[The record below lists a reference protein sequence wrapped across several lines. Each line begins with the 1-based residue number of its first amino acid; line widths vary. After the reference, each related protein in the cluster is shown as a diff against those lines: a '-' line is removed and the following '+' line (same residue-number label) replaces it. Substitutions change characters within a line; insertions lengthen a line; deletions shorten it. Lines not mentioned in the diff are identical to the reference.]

1 MFQYF
6 SFISFLG
13 LVLGLVILIF
23 NVTLL
28 AFFNI
33 SLRYLVKFSY
43 NKVINFIK
51 VRKLKIVIYLL
62 FYLLLFAP
70 FSYMLYLLGL
80 KVYIPLVSGIYACIF
95 ATVSLFIHNKS
106 HLLSFVNYVFI
117 ITYSILLAYIMYII
131 NNSGLF
137 HLNFALPLLMEVGI
151 NNESINISNK
161 IALLMNNDSDSLSS
175 DDGRMILR
183 SPSPTPT
190 PPPTPN
196 PEQVL

>member
-1 MFQYF
+1 MVQFIT
-6 SFISFLG
+6 FISFLG
-13 LVLGLVILIF
+13 LVLGLAILIF

-80 KVYIPLVSGIYACIF
+80 KVYIPLVSGIYACIYKYYF
-95 ATVSLFIHNKS
+95 F
-106 HLLSFVNYVFI
+106 
-117 ITYSILLAYIMYII
+117 
-131 NNSGLF
+131 
-137 HLNFALPLLMEVGI
+137 
-151 NNESINISNK
+151 
-161 IALLMNNDSDSLSS
+161 
-175 DDGRMILR
+175 
-183 SPSPTPT
+183 
-190 PPPTPN
+190 
-196 PEQVL
+196 